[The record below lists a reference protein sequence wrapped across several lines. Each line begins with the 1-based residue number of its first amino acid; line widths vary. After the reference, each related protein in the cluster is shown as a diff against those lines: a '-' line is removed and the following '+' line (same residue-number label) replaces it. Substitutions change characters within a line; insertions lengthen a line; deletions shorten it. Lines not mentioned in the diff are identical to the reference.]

1 MEKVRIKDIAAIA
14 GVSPGTVD
22 RVIHNRGNVSEKARQ
37 RVLEVMQELNYQPNI
52 IASTLAYN
60 RTFRLAIMTPSP
72 KHDSYWELP
81 YSGITKAWNNVKHYG
96 VVIDEYFYHP
106 RLEASFQARAK
117 QVLQDRPDAILLA
130 AETEKE
136 SLDFIHSCLKKNIQ
150 CMLINT
156 LLESPD
162 IIGYVGQDSFQSGI
176 LAAKLLSSVI
186 GTSDYLL
193 IIHAEEYF
201 EQSRHLVEKELG
213 FRQFM
218 EQHGNP
224 KVEHLVFNNHQE
236 DYIQM
241 ELSDFVN
248 QHGVPGGI
256 FVSNSRGH
264 LIAQALNNLNIHT
277 NIVGFDLIEPN
288 IRLLNEG
295 SILYLI
301 NQNAELQGY
310 YALMSIVNKCI
321 LKKEVPARHFLPID
335 IVVPE
340 NVSYYL
346 DTMRWIT

>member
-1 MEKVRIKDIAAIA
+1 MQKVRIKDIAAIA

-22 RVIHNRGNVSEKARQ
+22 RVIHNRGNVSDKARQ

-72 KHDSYWELP
+72 KHDTYWELP

-96 VVIDEYFYHP
+96 VMIDEYFYHP
-106 RLEASFQARAK
+106 LLETSFQARAK
-117 QVLQDRPDAILLA
+117 QVLHDRPDAVLLA

-162 IIGYVGQDSFQSGI
+162 ILGYVGQDSFQSGI
-176 LAAKLLSSVI
+176 LAAKLLSNVVQK
-186 GTSDYLL
+186 SDYLM
-193 IIHAEEYF
+193 IIHAEEHF
-201 EQSRHLVEKELG
+201 EQSRHLIEKESG
-213 FRQFM
+213 FRQFL
-218 EQHGNP
+218 EQHGNQ
-224 KVEHLVFNNHQE
+224 KIEQLVLKNHSE
-236 DYIQM
+236 DYIRM
-241 ELSDFVN
+241 ELGDFISK
-248 QHGVPGGI
+248 HGKPGGI
-256 FVSNSRGH
+256 FVSNSRGY
-264 LIAQALNNLNIHT
+264 LIAQALKELDAHCHL
-277 NIVGFDLIEPN
+277 VGFDLIEPN

-295 SILYLI
+295 AILYLI

-346 DTMRWIT
+346 DSMHWLS